1 MPLDTS
7 ILKLSEYEIINIS
20 GINPV
25 IYEARYTGKVN
36 CPFCRSDALRKKDR
50 YTRKLNHETIGL
62 RRTILYLEARKF
74 YCKSCNRYF
83 NQRFPGILKYKRSTE
98 AFREEVF

>member
-7 ILKLSEYEIINIS
+7 ILKLSEYEIINIT

-36 CPFCRSDALRKKDR
+36 CPFCRGYDLRKKDKYIR
-50 YTRKLNHETIGL
+50 RLNHETIGRRNPRTKVRGTYLKFKL
-62 RRTILYLEARKF
+62 RLTKILALLPFHIFDYYF
-74 YCKSCNRYF
+74 FIYSYC
-83 NQRFPGILKYKRSTE
+83 
-98 AFREEVF
+98 